1 MSILDKIFGIS
12 PNLKKKNL
20 VRMIYVTVAAIL
32 LVTLTLAFALAFS
45 SDKTRDDDKND
56 DIPSETVIY
65 PFSDTKTGTLL
76 VVNKK
81 STAYD
86 FSANPESALVLM
98 HTALPSADGSSLYVL
113 QKEGMLA
120 NEEALQALNEMIG
133 DFYKQAPDKQAA
145 KRLSI
150 RTAYRSYETQKALNS
165 SVPAGHSDFHTG
177 MLFELTV
184 GSSVTSIKTDST
196 FNWIYENAHKY
207 GFIERYPESK
217 SSVTGVS
224 DFDNAFRYVGTPHST
239 YIKENGLSL
248 EEYVDRIQKS
258 SELPV
263 GGYKISYVKAT
274 ENTQTE
280 IVHKARFYSVS
291 GDNNGGFI
299 VTSK

>member
-1 MSILDKIFGIS
+1 MSILDEIFGIS
-12 PNLKKKNL
+12 PNVKKKNL
-20 VRMIYVTVAAIL
+20 VRVIYLTIAAIL
-32 LVTLTLAFALAFS
+32 LVSLTLAIALAFP
-45 SDKTRDDDKND
+45 SDKTDDSDKNG

-76 VVNKK
+76 VVNKT
-81 STAYD
+81 SNAYD
-86 FSANPESALVLM
+86 FSANPESALVSM
-98 HTALPSADGSSLYVL
+98 HASLPSADGSALYIL
-113 QKEGMLA
+113 QKDGMLA
-120 NEEALQALNEMIG
+120 NKEAIDALNRMIG
-133 DFYKQAPDKQAA
+133 DFYKQAADKQAA
-145 KRLSI
+145 KQLAV
-150 RTAYRSYETQKALNS
+150 RTAYRSYETQKALS

-217 SSVTGVS
+217 SSITGVS

-239 YIKENGLSL
+239 YIKENGISL
-248 EEYVDRIQKS
+248 EEYVDLIQRS
-258 SELPV
+258 AGLSA
-263 GGYKISYVKAT
+263 GGYKITYIKAT
-274 ENTQTE
+274 EGESTE

-291 GDNNGGFI
+291 GDNDGGFI